1 VYFRDVDMAEYLAP
15 ECVKDNPNTSYDLIA
30 NICYEG
36 QTGWIFSK
44 GGFPF
49 SAKCRTIDFLQSL
62 SFEMRAVNYS

>member
-36 QTGWIFSK
+36 QTGWIFSN
-44 GGFPF
+44 
-49 SAKCRTIDFLQSL
+49 
-62 SFEMRAVNYS
+62 VV